1 MTTKGV
7 LVPEDIPAFVHKYPD
22 IIKRIEATGVF
33 QSSPHGAP
41 NHFILNEYFPGQ
53 GIMPHE
59 DGPAYY
65 PVVATLSL
73 GSHAMFHYYQYKPQA
88 VSANGDNNTNSS
100 ENGRPIDPTPVLS
113 VLLEP
118 RSLIVT
124 QSSLYT
130 SHLHGIDD
138 VVEDVFLQASNSE
151 NCSVRIA
158 NLDLLKGTEE
168 REAIINGGVLK
179 RGIRYSLTCRD
190 VAKVAS
196 SIPLRKRY

>member
-1 MTTKGV
+1 MV
-7 LVPEDIPAFVHKYPD
+7 CFHSDIVFLGSSAFLTASK
-22 IIKRIEATGVF
+22 
-33 QSSPHGAP
+33 
-41 NHFILNEYFPGQ
+41 
-53 GIMPHE
+53 PHE